1 MLLSALSFHHLEN
14 KSLTKLS
21 RLYTIVC
28 MNNLVIS
35 NKEAVT
41 IKAIRNALVNFGK
54 CPSLRDLMGTLGY
67 RSPRSVALLINKLIS
82 KGVLRR
88 NSSGAL
94 QLVMDVNN
102 SDNVQTINV
111 PLVGTVA
118 CGIPILAEENIES
131 WFPVSTKLAQPP
143 HKYFLVRAKG
153 DSMNQKGIKDGAF
166 LLVRKQETAN
176 TGDIIIALVDNE
188 VTAKEYILS
197 GDTVILKPCSNNK
210 QHKPI
215 VVTRDFQVQGVV
227 VTTIQDLEG

>member
-1 MLLSALSFHHLEN
+1 MLLSALPFHHHEN

-21 RLYTIVC
+21 TLYTIVC

-35 NKEAVT
+35 DKEAVT

-54 CPSLRDLMGTLGY
+54 CPSLRELMGTLGY

-176 TGDIIIALVDNE
+176 TADIIIALVDNE

>member
-1 MLLSALSFHHLEN
+1 MLLSALPFHHQEN

-21 RLYTIVC
+21 MLYTIVY
-28 MNNLVIS
+28 MSNIMIS
-35 NKEAVT
+35 DKEAIV

-88 NSSGAL
+88 NPSGAL
-94 QLVMDVNN
+94 RLVMDINN
-102 SDNVQTINV
+102 SDNVQTISV

-131 WFPVSTKLAQPP
+131 WFPVSTKLAQLP

-153 DSMNQKGIKDGAF
+153 DSMNQKGIEDGDF

-176 TGDIIIALVDNE
+176 TGDVIIALVDNE
-188 VTAKEYILS
+188 VTVKQYNSS
-197 GDTVILKPCSNNK
+197 GDTVVLKPCSSNK

-215 VVTRDFQVQGVV
+215 VVTRDFQVQGIV
-227 VTTIQDLEG
+227 VTTIRNI